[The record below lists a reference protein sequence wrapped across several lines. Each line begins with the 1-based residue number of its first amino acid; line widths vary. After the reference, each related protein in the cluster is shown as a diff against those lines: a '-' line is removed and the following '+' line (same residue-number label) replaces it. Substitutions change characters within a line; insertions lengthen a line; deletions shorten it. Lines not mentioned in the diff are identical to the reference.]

1 MRNETHTVGELV
13 TAFFKAAKGTDFI
26 DSQKIINSW
35 SLVVGNVIAEH
46 TLDISYSKNT
56 LFVRVDSDVLRNEM
70 NYSRSSLMRALNS
83 IVGRELIKNIYFN

>member
-13 TAFFKAAKGTDFI
+13 TAFFTAARGADFI

-35 SLVVGNVIAEH
+35 SMVVGNVIAEH

-83 IVGRELIKNIYFN
+83 IVGRELVKNIYFN